1 MKTPAAGPLLI
12 AATAAAFLVFAA
24 PVPPRAAGEQE
35 PTPRHAARYFNDE
48 KIIGIV
54 GAWGVL
60 PTQDH
65 SQPEIPQGVRVLLD
79 RYHALYIGSPARKTV
94 YLTFDEGY
102 EKGYTP
108 GILDTLKKHRVPAA
122 FFVTGHYV
130 KKHPDLV
137 QRMVAEGHIVGN
149 HTVTHPSLRGLP
161 TDQIERELNGV
172 GEAFTALT
180 GQTMHYLR
188 PPKGEYDENSLATA
202 QRLGYRTVFWS
213 LAMADWLPLPG
224 GPAESRTTVK
234 NRLHNGALIL
244 LHAVSADNAAA
255 LDEILQDIKD
265 AGYSFGTLDQL
276 AASGR
281 VAPATAS

>member
-1 MKTPAAGPLLI
+1 MMKKPAGPLL
-12 AATAAAFLVFAA
+12 AACLAASFLVLN
-24 PVPPRAAGEQE
+24 
-35 PTPRHAARYFNDE
+35 TPGPQALAARLQTARHFTDE
-48 KIIGIV
+48 KIVGIV

-65 SQPEIPQGVRVLLD
+65 SQPEIPQGVRTILD
-79 RYHALYIGSPARKTV
+79 RYQTLYIGSPAEKKV

-108 GILDTLKKHRVPAA
+108 GILDTLAKRRVPAA

-137 QRMVAEGHIVGN
+137 KRMVAEGHIVGN
-149 HTVTHPSLRGLP
+149 HTMTHPSLRGLA
-161 TDQIERELNGV
+161 TGQIKAELDGV
-172 GEAFTALT
+172 NEAFTALT

-188 PPKGEYDENSLATA
+188 PPRGEYDENSLATA
-202 QRLGYRTVFWS
+202 SRLGYRTVFWS

-224 GPAESRTTVK
+224 GPAESRATVT
-234 NRLHNGALIL
+234 NRLHSGAIIL

-255 LDEILQDIKD
+255 LDDILHDIKD

-276 AASGR
+276 AAGSLP
-281 VAPATAS
+281 APAAAS